1 MSTVIDETA
10 LSEVE
15 RIKAESDG
23 LRGPL
28 TVELGNG
35 GSHLSEAAQQILK
48 FHGSYQQED
57 RDQRRERKRA
67 GLEPAYQFMI
77 RTKLPGG
84 VLTPEQYRAHDDLAD
99 SHGDGTL
106 RVTTRQGFQLY
117 GVLKGDLRET
127 IRTLNESFVT
137 TLGACG
143 DVVRNVVTCPA
154 PVVGG
159 LRGEVIE
166 LARHLSDELLPRT
179 RAYHQIWVDGTQ
191 VTHADS
197 SEYDELYGDRYL
209 PRKFKV
215 AFAFP
220 KDNCTDVYSND
231 LGFVVVSAEDR
242 LVGFNVLVGGGF
254 GRTHGKAETYPRLAD
269 PLGFARPEELIELS
283 KAVIAVQRDHGNRE
297 NRKRARLKYLI
308 DERGLDWFREQ
319 VEHYLGRALAP
330 PAPVEVTGTHDHLG
344 WHRQADGRW
353 FRGVWVEN
361 GRIKDAGNLRLRTG
375 LRRVVDR
382 FQPAIHLS
390 TQHNVLL
397 TNIAAE
403 DRADVDALLL
413 EHGILPPEQLRPA
426 RRHAMACPALPTC
439 PLSLAESERVFPDV
453 VAELEVALADLGILS
468 EELTVRMTGCPN
480 GCARPY
486 TADLSFVGRSLGKY
500 VVYVGG
506 NMEGTRL
513 ATPYADLV
521 RLDELIPTVRPLFE
535 RYSTERLAGERFG
548 DFWDRI
554 GLEPLPSAAK
564 VMGR

>member
-15 RIKAESDG
+15 RIKAESEG

-28 TVELGNG
+28 VAELGNDD
-35 GSHLSEAAQQILK
+35 SHLSEAAKQILK

-77 RTKLPGG
+77 RSKLPGG
-84 VLTPEQYRAHDDLAD
+84 VLTAEQYRVHDDLAD
-99 SHGDGTL
+99 GHGDGTL

-117 GVLKGDLRET
+117 GIVKGNLRET
-127 IRTLNESFVT
+127 MHRLNESLVT

-154 PVVGG
+154 PV
-159 LRGEVIE
+159 RGTVREEVIE
-166 LARHLSDELLPRT
+166 LATHLSDELLPRS
-179 RAYHQIWVDGTQ
+179 RAYHQIWVEGAQ
-191 VTHADS
+191 VTHAADT
-197 SEYDELYGDRYL
+197 EYDELYGDRYL

-220 KDNCTDVYSND
+220 EDNCTDVYSND
-231 LGFVVVSAEDR
+231 LGFVVICAEGR

-269 PLGFARPEELIELS
+269 PLGFARPEEVVEVA
-283 KAVIAVQRDHGNRE
+283 KAIVAVQRDHGNRE

-319 VEHYLGRALAP
+319 VEIQLDRRLTP
-330 PAPVEVTGTHDHLG
+330 PAPIDVTGIHDHLG
-344 WHRQADGRW
+344 WHEQADGRW

-361 GRIKDAGNLRLRTG
+361 GRIKDAGDLRLRTG
-375 LRRVVDR
+375 LRRVIDR
-382 FQPAIHLS
+382 FQPGIHLS

-397 TNIAAE
+397 TNIAEE

-413 EHGILPPEQLRPA
+413 EHGILPPEALLPA

-439 PLSLAESERVFPDV
+439 PLSVSESERVFPGV
-453 VAELEVALADLGILS
+453 VAELEGTLTDLGIS
-468 EELTVRMTGCPN
+468 AEELTVRMTGCPN

-506 NMEGTRL
+506 SILGTRL

-521 RLDELIPTVRPLFE
+521 PLGELITTVRPLFE
-535 RYSTERLAGERFG
+535 RYKTERQAGERFG
-548 DFWDRI
+548 DFWDRV

-564 VMGR
+564 VTGR